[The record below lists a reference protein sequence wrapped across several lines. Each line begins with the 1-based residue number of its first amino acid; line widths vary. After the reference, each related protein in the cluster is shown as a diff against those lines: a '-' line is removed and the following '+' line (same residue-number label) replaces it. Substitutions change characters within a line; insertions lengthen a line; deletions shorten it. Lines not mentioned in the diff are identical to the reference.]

1 MKKILN
7 ALFLTLLAV
16 FTFSSCSDV
25 PAPYD
30 ILGEGDV
37 PGLTGDGTKENP
49 YSIEAARRDCVTN
62 FTLQKKKSY
71 ETVLLDER
79 SYLSSC
85 GRTGRYGYNV

>member
-30 ILGEGDV
+30 INGGGNGEG
-37 PGLTGDGTKENP
+37 PALTGDGTKENP
-49 YSIEAARRDCVTN
+49 YDIASAMAKQDNSEAWVM
-62 FTLQKKKSY
+62 
-71 ETVLLDER
+71 
-79 SYLSSC
+79 
-85 GRTGRYGYNV
+85 GYIL